1 MTRVP
6 IRLALI
12 GLGAM
17 GREHLQVFSGLTPW
31 VQITAVADTH
41 PPLAD
46 RATTLAPSAAV
57 FHDPLVCVNNAN
69 IDAAVVATADATH
82 HEIVDAC
89 IARGVYVLC
98 EKPLT
103 TSAEQSLQLVE
114 AERAAGRRL
123 VRVGF
128 MRRYDRDHRQMYETL
143 RAGAV
148 GEPILI
154 SQRHRNPLAVNN
166 FDASKLIRS
175 SASHDIDLFRWLT
188 GEEIAEVSATAK
200 SSGDHS
206 AVTVLLTL
214 KSRSGILGVVELGR
228 GPGQQYDIGCDIV
241 AARGTLTLG
250 SPMLTSRAMPDGVA
264 AQRMPVTWIER
275 FGDAYRAQDAG
286 WLAEVATESITGPSA
301 YDGYATN
308 AVVEAALSSLDSGL
322 DKGIGQPVRQAPA
335 DSSVSIPRR
344 LPNG

>member
-1 MTRVP
+1 
-6 IRLALI
+6 
-12 GLGAM
+12 M
-17 GREHLQVFSGLTPW
+17 GSEHLRVFSGLAPW
-31 VQITAVADTH
+31 VRIAAVADTH
-41 PPLAD
+41 PPLVA
-46 RATTLAPSAAV
+46 RATALAPSAAV
-57 FHDPLVCVNNAN
+57 FHDALDCVSSAD

-89 IARGVYVLC
+89 IARGIYVLC

-148 GEPILI
+148 GEPILVG
-154 SQRHRNPLAVNN
+154 QRHRNPLAINRFN
-166 FDASKLIRS
+166 ASELIAS

-188 GEEIAEVSATAK
+188 GEEIAEVSATTK
-200 SSGDHS
+200 SSSDHS

-214 KSRSGILGVVELGR
+214 KSQSGILGVMELGR
-228 GPGQQYDIGCDIV
+228 GPGQQYEVGCDIV

-250 SPMLTSRAMPDGVA
+250 SPVLTSCAMPDGVA
-264 AQRMPVTWIER
+264 AQRLPATWIER
-275 FGDAYRAQDAG
+275 FGHAYRAQDAG
-286 WLAEVATESITGPSA
+286 WLGEVATESITGPSA
-301 YDGYATN
+301 YDGYAAN
-308 AVVEAALSSLDSGL
+308 AVIEAALSSLENGPDR
-322 DKGIGQPVRQAPA
+322 GIGQRVRQAPA
-335 DSSVSIPRR
+335 PSRSPGDA
-344 LPNG
+344 